1 MFLNPRFLAGPS
13 QRGGML
19 VLTLAAFAAGVSA
32 GTLIAPIGA
41 APSIEAGRPAEAA
54 RAAPPA
60 GAAMRGA
67 HEAQVLR
74 VFDGDTFEA
83 RVKVWPGVEV
93 TTRVRLRSVD
103 APELHARCDDERRG
117 AVAAREALT
126 RILAEGGVGV
136 ARVSQD
142 KYGGRV
148 DADVST
154 ARTDDVAAA
163 LLARGLVR
171 RYAGGRRAS
180 WCG

>member
-1 MFLNPRFLAGPS
+1 MFLSLRSFAGPP
-13 QRGGML
+13 QRTGVL

-32 GTLIAPIGA
+32 GTLIPPIGA
-41 APSIEAGRPAEAA
+41 APRVDASLPADAPRPLPMA
-54 RAAPPA
+54 RAPLS
-60 GAAMRGA
+60 GA

-74 VFDGDTFEA
+74 VLDGDTFEA
-83 RVKVWPGVEV
+83 RVSIWPGVDV

-103 APELHARCDDERRG
+103 APEMHARCDDERRG

-126 RILAEGGVGV
+126 HILAEGGVGV
-136 ARVSQD
+136 TRVGQD

-154 ARTDDVAAA
+154 ARTPDVAQA

-171 RYAGGRRAS
+171 RYDGGRRGS